1 MVELRIIN
9 NFDTSFSLEP
19 ESQRILFGLLESD
32 SFLGQVAGQIEA
44 QKVQFTGILFQPMPQ
59 VSAAPRNMSP
69 EVEEY
74 FTSSD
79 YAIVN
84 IPPAFLFKARIS
96 NPTKLCAIFHRL
108 K

>member
-9 NFDTSFSLEP
+9 NFDTSFSLEQ
-19 ESQRILFGLLESD
+19 ESQKILFGLLESD

-44 QKVQFTGILFQPMPQ
+44 QKVEFTGILFQPMPQ
-59 VSAAPRNMSP
+59 VASAPRNMSP

-74 FTSSD
+74 FTSTD

-96 NPTKLCAIFHRL
+96 NPTKLCAVFHRL

>member
-9 NFDTSFSLEP
+9 NFDTSFSLDP
-19 ESQRILFGLLESD
+19 ESQRVLFGLLEND
-32 SFLGQVAGQIEA
+32 GFLGQVAGQIEA
-44 QKVQFTGILFQPMPQ
+44 QKVEFTGILFQPMPQ
-59 VSAAPRNMSP
+59 MSGAPRNMSP
-69 EVEEY
+69 EVQEY
-74 FTSSD
+74 FTSND